1 MRGGVLRKV
10 HRCSAAKT
18 FRAVAAQP
26 PAACM
31 VMRMR
36 ERGQRAC
43 RRQISRAFGVHW
55 AAPVGRYEMGR
66 DEEAT
71 AQRSGSAS
79 AEWTR
84 SSRSALAA
92 RWIALL
98 GLCSAYL
105 QGGLAKALDFNGA
118 VGEMAHAGLAP
129 AGPFA
134 AATIVLELA
143 APLAILTGR
152 FRWLGALALAA
163 FTLMATF
170 LVNRF
175 WEMAPPN
182 RMATANALFEH
193 LGLVGGFLLV
203 AWHDFAVKRVGRPD
217 ARPD

>member
-1 MRGGVLRKV
+1 
-10 HRCSAAKT
+10 
-18 FRAVAAQP
+18 
-26 PAACM
+26 
-31 VMRMR
+31 
-36 ERGQRAC
+36 
-43 RRQISRAFGVHW
+43 
-55 AAPVGRYEMGR
+55 MGR
-66 DEEAT
+66 DEKAT
-71 AQRSGSAS
+71 ARRSGSTS

-84 SSRSALAA
+84 SSKSVLAV

-105 QGGLAKALDFNGA
+105 QGGLVKALDFSGA
-118 VGEMAHAGLAP
+118 VAEIAHAGLAP
-129 AGPFA
+129 AAPFA

-143 APLAILTGR
+143 ASLAILTGR

-182 RMATANALFEH
+182 RTPTANAFFEH

-203 AWHDFAVKRVGRPD
+203 AWHDFADKRVRRPD
-217 ARPD
+217 ARQD